1 MSEAGKEI
9 ILREALATHM
19 RSTRDRQLV
28 TEFIQEPRPLED
40 ILSFFASYYL
50 YHYQG
55 LRLLSFEDAQD
66 LTIERKDEMSRE
78 ERRHLELEI
87 RQLLADKQKEETDL
101 ARLVSEFTIAFCN
114 ELGSSNPE
122 DDATKQR
129 TIDLI
134 KQYLGMIPQDYAP
147 NHDIDFINIITG
159 WGQTWRDE
167 LYVKASGLKE
177 TAMSLREELLR
188 EHEFEVVETTVLRK
202 GLKELF
208 GKVVYARGRLVD
220 SDIDRSKWMNVVQAV
235 CKRLC
240 QGEESTAIAKAHQ
253 LRISIIETLEE
264 EMESPTTISEF
275 ETRMGQ
281 SIAGMVSMTMRDN
294 PTQAFLILTHF
305 LQLKQDDMKA
315 SLRVKGITTAE
326 DLAQLL
332 VESVTPT
339 EVEEDKPTISPEEME
354 DLERSLKR
362 LEKLEH
368 TLEKPVKGMLKAQGL
383 RAAELDK
390 ISIDILTKD
399 KKTLVGIEIKV
410 LEALEKKLRV
420 PSIEEMNRLLLVREQ
435 VQSGALSS
443 IGMSTSREMIHRR
456 TQEEAIV
463 AVKLDFVW
471 HFTIGII
478 TNLTRVVESYIRSKQ
493 DLLRIKALLK
503 SIYEGTESELQFLRE
518 EILIDLT
525 SMRIYEFKVAH
536 PELDASTVCSWMHA
550 RLSSQDM
557 KAAYT
562 ELDNSPSPVFEG
574 VVTAPLKLSGL
585 EFSNYAIAYDL
596 MHRFLKQQ
604 RKELIT
610 KEEYA
615 LAVERERKRTGE
627 RKRGEL
633 DVLSWLDTK
642 SMTVFRAIS
651 RVGPRGLEWSANDRM
666 KCANLLSYYI
676 QNRRGKPICAACG
689 EDPKDGKCSKHKGSN
704 INNSTDFDNL
714 SHFVMCSI
722 TSIKQGLIGVR
733 AEAMTWEEAR
743 RIVQREIDIL
753 KRRGK
758 FTAKTNIKALLPGE
772 INFIIGPAIAD
783 VIGKYFNESL
793 EYAARSSDRA

>member
-9 ILREALATHM
+9 LLREALAAHM

-28 TEFIQEPRPLED
+28 TDVIQEERPLED

-87 RQLLADKQKEETDL
+87 RQLLADKQREETDV

-114 ELGSSNPE
+114 ELGSANP
-122 DDATKQR
+122 DDEATKKR

-147 NHDIDFINIITG
+147 NHDIDFINTITS

-177 TAMSLREELLR
+177 TAMSLRDELLR
-188 EHEFEVVETTVLRK
+188 EHEFEVVETTVLKR
-202 GLKELF
+202 GLTELF
-208 GKVVYARGRLVD
+208 GKPVYSQGRLMD
-220 SDIDRSKWMNVVQAV
+220 SEISAVSWMKVAQAV
-235 CKRLC
+235 TERLC
-240 QGEESTAIAKAHQ
+240 RGEEANAIAKAHE
-253 LRISIIETLEE
+253 LRISIIEFLEE
-264 EMESPTTISEF
+264 EMESPTTISDF
-275 ETRMGQ
+275 ESRLGQ
-281 SIAGMVSMTMRDN
+281 VIADRVSQIIQDS
-294 PTQAFLILTHF
+294 PTQAFLILAHF
-305 LQLKQDDMKA
+305 LQLKQDDVKA
-315 SLRVKGITTAE
+315 SLRVKVITTPE
-326 DLAQLL
+326 DLARLL
-332 VESVTPT
+332 VESVAEPT
-339 EVEEDKPTISPEEME
+339 IETDKPSISPEEME
-354 DLERSLKR
+354 DLEKSLKR

-368 TLEKPVKGMLKAQGL
+368 TLEKPVKGMLRAQGL
-383 RAAELDK
+383 RASELDK
-390 ISIDILTKD
+390 ISIDLLTKD

-420 PSIEEMNRLLLVREQ
+420 PTIEEMKRLLLVREQ

-503 SIYEGTESELQFLRE
+503 SIYEGTESELQLLRE
-518 EILIDLT
+518 EILIDLA
-525 SMRIYEFKVAH
+525 SMRIYEFKLAH
-536 PELDASTVCSWMHA
+536 PELDAPSVCSWMHA
-550 RLSSQDM
+550 RLSNQDM
-557 KAAYT
+557 KTAYA

-574 VVTAPLKLSGL
+574 VVSAPLKLNGL
-585 EFSNYAIAYDL
+585 EFNNYAIAFDL
-596 MHRFLKQQ
+596 MHRFLKRQ

-615 LAVERERKRTGE
+615 IEVERERKRTGE
-627 RKRGEL
+627 RKRSEL

-651 RVGPRGLEWSANDRM
+651 RVGPHGLEWSANDRM

-676 QNRRGKPICAACG
+676 QNRRGKPICTACG
-689 EDPKDGKCSKHKGSN
+689 EDSKDGKCSKHQDSH
-704 INNSTDFDNL
+704 IVNSTDFDNL

-722 TSIKQGLIGVR
+722 SSIKKGLIGAR
-733 AEAMTWEEAR
+733 AEAMTWMEAR
-743 RIVQREIDIL
+743 RIVQREVDTL

-758 FTAKTNIKALLPGE
+758 FTSKTNIKALLPGE

-793 EYAARSSDRA
+793 GYAARSSDRA